1 MYILTNSAL
10 PLGAIICVCTPA
22 SVYVC
27 ALIAFHCFIP
37 RQEKMTAAQ
46 EELKRV
52 ATEKETVIAEQAKA
66 IKEHTA
72 TIDRQQTQIQVR

>member
-1 MYILTNSAL
+1 
-10 PLGAIICVCTPA
+10 
-22 SVYVC
+22 
-27 ALIAFHCFIP
+27 
-37 RQEKMTAAQ
+37 MTAAQ